1 MILAALGMNHA
12 FSPAQEMELVIVT
25 AAMLEMWQ
33 FSVPVL
39 PPLAQTAALLTVSL
53 PVYVRTTQEKYTS

>member
-1 MILAALGMNHA
+1 M
-12 FSPAQEMELVIVT
+12 EMVIVT
-25 AAMLEMWQ
+25 VAMLKMWQ

-53 PVYVRTTQEKYTS
+53 PTYVRTSTCKST